1 MTNAATTGAVQF
13 EHGGTVWQIPED
25 LIKVQQRFDAAEAE
39 CQALAATRNPDTDT
53 LAAYKRAS
61 GRRADAVLALYRHPW
76 LIEHQRAGRRH
87 QADTAMK
94 ALARQPK
101 AD

>member
-1 MTNAATTGAVQF
+1 MTNAATTGTVQF
-13 EHGGTVWQIPED
+13 EHGGTTWDIPLD
-25 LIKVQQRFDAAEAE
+25 LIEVQQRFDASEAE
-39 CQALAATRNPDTDT
+39 CQALASTRNPDADT
-53 LAAYKRAS
+53 QAAYRAAS
-61 GRRADAVLALYRHPW
+61 GRRADAVLALYRHEW

-101 AD
+101 AG

>member
-1 MTNAATTGAVQF
+1 MTDTATTDAVTF
-13 EHGGTVWQIPED
+13 EHGGTAWAIPLD
-25 LIKVQQRFDAAEAE
+25 LIEVQQRFDTAEAE
-39 CQALAATRNPDTDT
+39 CQSLAATPNPDADT
-53 LAAYKRAS
+53 QAAYKAAS
-61 GRRADAVLALYRHPW
+61 GRRADAVLALYRHEW